1 MSRRNKQQ
9 ESNGPADEERQPDKP
24 SYIKKLGN
32 RAKVVGSLSETLVR
46 EPKAF
51 PKKTA
56 HAMRPWFR
64 KVWKAR
70 GGGLYACG
78 FVVTFVYLEV
88 TMLVGEILSSN
99 GVVEFF
105 TEQLLEIVFRFVGES
120 LRNMIQAFIWPV
132 EIITYSPPW
141 GIAMLAA
148 MYLFFTY
155 LIKEPLEQWLFHDE
169 E

>member
-1 MSRRNKQQ
+1 MSDAKKKRKKDSFAVRMKRRGR
-9 ESNGPADEERQPDKP
+9 E
-24 SYIKKLGN
+24 IKSLGQILAN
-32 RAKVVGSLSETLVR
+32 
-46 EPKAF
+46 EPRAF
-51 PKKTA
+51 PRELLNVIRRSLRT
-56 HAMRPWFR
+56 
-64 KVWKAR
+64 VWDAR

-88 TMLVGEILSSN
+88 TTLVGEILSSN

-105 TEQLLEIVFRFVGES
+105 TEQLLEIVFRFAGES

-141 GIAMLAA
+141 GIAIFAA
-148 MYLFFTY
+148 MYLLFTY
-155 LIKEPLEQWLFHDE
+155 RIKEPLEQWLFHDE

>member
-1 MSRRNKQQ
+1 MPDAKKKRKKDSFVVRMKRRGREVK
-9 ESNGPADEERQPDKP
+9 S
-24 SYIKKLGN
+24 LGQ
-32 RAKVVGSLSETLVR
+32 TLVN
-46 EPKAF
+46 EPKRF
-51 PKKTA
+51 PRALLNVIRRSLRTI
-56 HAMRPWFR
+56 WD
-64 KVWKAR
+64 AR
-70 GGGLYACG
+70 GGGMYACG

-88 TMLVGEILSSN
+88 TTLVSEIRSSN

-141 GIAMLAA
+141 GIAILAA
-148 MYLFFTY
+148 MYLLFTY
-155 LIKEPLEQWLFHDE
+155 LIKEPLAQWLFHDE

>member
-1 MSRRNKQQ
+1 MSRRNKQK
-9 ESNGPADEERQPDKP
+9 ESRKPADENRQPDKP
-24 SYIKKLGN
+24 SYVQKLSN
-32 RAKVVGSLSETLVR
+32 HAKTVGSLGETLVR

-88 TMLVGEILSSN
+88 KTLAGEIFSSN

-105 TEQLLEIVFRFVGES
+105 TEQLLEVAFRFVGES

-141 GIAMLAA
+141 GIAILAA
-148 MYLFFTY
+148 MYLLFTY

-169 E
+169 D

>member
-1 MSRRNKQQ
+1 MPDAKKKRKKDSFVVRMKRRGREVK
-9 ESNGPADEERQPDKP
+9 S
-24 SYIKKLGN
+24 LGQ
-32 RAKVVGSLSETLVR
+32 TLVN
-46 EPKAF
+46 EPKRF
-51 PKKTA
+51 PRALLNVIRRSLRT
-56 HAMRPWFR
+56 
-64 KVWKAR
+64 VWDAR
-70 GGGLYACG
+70 GGGMYACG

-88 TMLVGEILSSN
+88 TTLVSEIRSSN

-120 LRNMIQAFIWPV
+120 LGNMIQAFIWPV

-141 GIAMLAA
+141 GIAILAA
-148 MYLFFTY
+148 MYLLFTY